1 MVAAWKKDTVDQFSK
16 LIKSHKTVGIVSIR
30 SVPSKQ
36 MQSMKRQFK
45 GKADIFVA
53 RSNLIRKALGKAGIK
68 GMDDFVEGPSGI
80 VFSDLNPFQ
89 MEKMIYGCKTK
100 APAKPGSIAP
110 FDLIVPAGDTGLPAG
125 PLIGDLQGAG
135 VKAKIQSGKI
145 TVTEDSLLVKQG
157 QVVNDKVA
165 AVLARLGVEP
175 MEIILRVSAAYDG
188 QMVYAG
194 DILHTDEE
202 ETKAKIEDAHRKA
215 LNLAVNA
222 KIYSKAVMPFMI
234 ADAVVKTR
242 NLMINAKIVNKETI
256 GIYLA
261 RADAAAKSVK
271 SVLPPE
277 LQAELEK
284 KE

>member
-1 MVAAWKKDTVDQFSK
+1 MVATWKKETVDQFSK
-16 LIKSHKTVGIVSIR
+16 QIKSHKTVGVVSIK

-36 MQSMKRQFK
+36 LQSMKKQFK
-45 GKADIFVA
+45 GKADIVIA
-53 RSNLIRKALGKAGIK
+53 RSNLIRRALDKAGIK
-68 GMDDFVEGPSGI
+68 GMESYVSGPSGI

-89 MEKMIYGCKTK
+89 LEKMIYGSKTK
-100 APAKPGSIAP
+100 APAKAGSIAP

-135 VKAKIQSGKI
+135 VKAKIQGGKI
-145 TVTEDSLLVKQG
+145 MVTEDSLLVKKG
-157 QVVNDKVA
+157 QVVNDKVS

-175 MEIILRVSAAYDG
+175 MEIILKVSAAYDG
-188 QMVYAG
+188 EMVYSG
-194 DILHTDEE
+194 DVLHIDEE
-202 ETKAKIEDAHRKA
+202 ETKAKIGDAHKKA

-234 ADAVVKTR
+234 ADAAAKTR
-242 NLMINAKIVNKETI
+242 NLMINARIVNKETI

-261 RADAAAKSVK
+261 RADAAAKSIK

-277 LQAELEK
+277 LQAELDK